1 MNKWRITKTVW
12 PNDSISSPWIRNSTY
27 VSSSSAFACVCSLK
41 ACFLVITV
49 ITHFNGWLDLS
60 HFCKFNEMPSREST
74 WKLCVQSCFYWRIIS
89 FHIWFVLVFRDRGKE
104 EGVPDALAAK
114 LNTKFLS
121 WTQQWFWFLSLSLNW
136 RFCELSLTISVK
148 RLHLISRTKSHI
160 NLWFS

>member
-1 MNKWRITKTVW
+1 MQLYFAIALKISRSILQYKLMNKWRITKTVW

-121 WTQQWFWFLSLSLNW
+121 WTQQWF
-136 RFCELSLTISVK
+136 CVYPC
-148 RLHLISRTKSHI
+148 
-160 NLWFS
+160 LWTGGFVSWV